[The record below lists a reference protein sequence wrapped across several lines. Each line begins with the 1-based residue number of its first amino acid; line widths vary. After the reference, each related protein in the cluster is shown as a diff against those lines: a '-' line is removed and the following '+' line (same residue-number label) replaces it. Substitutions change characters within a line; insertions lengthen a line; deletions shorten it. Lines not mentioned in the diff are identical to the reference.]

1 MDEHQLRQQL
11 CQATHQL
18 WTRGMA
24 PGDSGSVSVECHRR
38 RYLVTPPGRRRSN
51 LHNEDLLVV
60 DIGGEAVEGH
70 ILPANYWRPH
80 RMAYQSN
87 GLSQTSVGPGIH
99 AAIVVRPPMTLALL
113 RRRGTT
119 DRIVLPGTDPLVC
132 VGREDEAAIAEAL
145 RETTVIALDAEHV
158 LAVGP
163 DLNIALNTLE
173 RLEHAATIELAAT
186 R

>member
-11 CQATHQL
+11 CQATQQL

-24 PGDSGSVSVECHRR
+24 PGDSGAVSLECHRR
-38 RYLVTPPGRRRSN
+38 RYLITPPGRRRSN

-70 ILPANYWRPH
+70 VLPAAYWRPH
-80 RMAYQSN
+80 RLAYHSN
-87 GLSQTSVGPGIH
+87 GHGVAGPGVH
-99 AAIVVRPPMTLALL
+99 AAIVARPPMTLALL
-113 RRRGTT
+113 RRNAGADRLDLLGAAPLLCCERDDEDAITT
-119 DRIVLPGTDPLVC
+119 ALGESNVV
-132 VGREDEAAIAEAL
+132 AIDDGH
-145 RETTVIALDAEHV
+145 I

-163 DLNIALNTLE
+163 DLNIALNALE